1 MQIRLAQGDDAPAVE
16 RIRIG
21 AWRVAY
27 RDILPPAD
35 LDAMP
40 VDASRWRARFDSPP
54 VGWTTFVVE
63 RDSSLIGF
71 AAMGPSRDEHEVG
84 ELYAI
89 YVDPDAW
96 SSGAGRAL
104 IVQAEEQLARV
115 YLRAT
120 LWVLTANARARR
132 FYELAGW
139 RPDGSVKAEDI
150 FGVTAE
156 EIRYSKEL
164 RGPARVAGD
173 HARA

>member
-1 MQIRLAQGDDAPAVE
+1 MQVRLARGDDAAAVE

-35 LDAMP
+35 LDAMGI
-40 VDASRWRARFDSPP
+40 DASRWRTRFDSPP
-54 VGWTTFVVE
+54 AGWTTFVAE

-71 AAMGPSRDEHEVG
+71 AAMGPSRDEPDVG

-89 YVDPDAW
+89 YVVPDDW
-96 SSGAGRAL
+96 SSGVGRAL
-104 IVQAEEQLARV
+104 IVQAEEQLARA
-115 YLRAT
+115 YSLAT
-120 LWVLTANARARR
+120 LWVLTGNARARR

-150 FGVTAE
+150 FGVAAE
-156 EIRYSKEL
+156 ETRYRKEL
-164 RGPARVAGD
+164 RRAARAAGD

>member
-1 MQIRLAQGDDAPAVE
+1 MQIRLARGDDARAVE
-16 RIRIG
+16 RIRIA

-54 VGWTTFVVE
+54 AGWTTFVAE
-63 RDSSLIGF
+63 RDSSVIGF
-71 AAMGPSRDEHEVG
+71 AAMGPSRDEPEVG

-89 YVDPDAW
+89 YVDPDDW

-104 IVQAEEQLARV
+104 IVKAEEQLARA
-115 YLRAT
+115 YSRAT
-120 LWVLTANARARR
+120 LWVLSGNARARR

-150 FGVTAE
+150 FGVAAE

-164 RGPARVAGD
+164 REPARAADD

>member
-1 MQIRLAQGDDAPAVE
+1 MQVRLARGDDAAAVE
-16 RIRIG
+16 TIRIE

-27 RDILPPAD
+27 RGILPPAD

-40 VDASRWRARFDSPP
+40 IDASRWRARFESPP
-54 VGWTTFVVE
+54 AGWTSFVAE

-71 AAMGPSRDEHEVG
+71 AAMGPSRDEPHVG

-89 YVDPDAW
+89 YVDPEDW

-104 IVQAEEQLARV
+104 IVRAEEQLARA
-115 YLRAT
+115 YSLAT
-120 LWVLTANARARR
+120 LWVLTGNARARR

-150 FGVTAE
+150 FGVAAE
-156 EIRYSKEL
+156 ETRYRKEL
-164 RGPARVAGD
+164 RRAARAAGD